1 MREILD
7 EAMGQAEDG
16 DDKGQ
21 QGARRNMPRRFY
33 SEAVAKAV
41 DGGFAV
47 MLDGRPTRT
56 PGRKPAIVASQALA
70 EAMAAEWAAQGEFI
84 EAATMPVVRL
94 VNSALEGLETGSQL
108 LIDEIVKYAGN
119 DLLLYRAESPRE
131 LAAEQERIWDAALVG
146 IAHHLSVSFQP
157 TVGIIHQPQPEATLR
172 RIRMA
177 LEGLDGL
184 RLAALVSITG
194 LTGSGL
200 LAVGLLLGL
209 FEPQFA
215 WDAAHLD
222 EDYQAR
228 VWGEDAEAI
237 ERREGRRA
245 EFDAAL
251 IVLAHGG

>member
-1 MREILD
+1 MREILE
-7 EAMGQAEDG
+7 EAMAHAEDG
-16 DDKGQ
+16 DDKARQ
-21 QGARRNMPRRFY
+21 HARRNMPRRFY
-33 SEAVAKAV
+33 GEAVAGPV

-47 MLDGRPTRT
+47 MLDGRPART
-56 PGRKPAIVASQALA
+56 PGRKPAIVNSEALA
-70 EAMAAEWAAQGEFI
+70 EVMAAEWAAQDEFI
-84 EAATMPVVRL
+84 DVATMPVVRL
-94 VNSALEGLETGSQL
+94 VNSALEGIETGSQL
-108 LIDEIVKYAGN
+108 LVDEIVKYAGN

-131 LAAEQERIWDAALVG
+131 LAAEQERVWDAALVG
-146 IAHHLSVSFQP
+146 LAHHLSVSFQP
-157 TVGIIHQPQPEATLR
+157 TVGILHQPQPEASLR
-172 RIRMA
+172 RIRMV
-177 LEGLDGL
+177 LEGLDSV

-228 VWGEDAEAI
+228 VWGEDSEAL
-237 ERREGRRA
+237 ERRKVRRA

-251 IVLAHGG
+251 TVLAKGG